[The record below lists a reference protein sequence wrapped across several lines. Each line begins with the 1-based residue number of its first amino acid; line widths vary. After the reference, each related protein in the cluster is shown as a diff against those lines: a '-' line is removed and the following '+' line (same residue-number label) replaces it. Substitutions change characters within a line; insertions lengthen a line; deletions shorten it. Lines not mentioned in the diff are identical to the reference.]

1 MKERYVITIEAVGLA
16 LLVGLLIYSVGVFV
30 AAAMV
35 FAIALIVTAQIVKP
49 R

>member
-1 MKERYVITIEAVGLA
+1 MKERYVIAIEAVGLA